1 MQCAESAP
9 VMRKTLIQRLYPY
22 RRSII
27 LGVHLVLI
35 SLAYLAAYAV
45 RFDFAI
51 PPEELR
57 RWAVTLP
64 WLLVPRLLF
73 FQRFS
78 DYSGW
83 WRYVGMAD
91 LVNLTVAVS
100 LSSVV
105 FVASLFITAGLKGM
119 PRSVPPLDWVI
130 AIFLLGGIG
139 FASRWARETSPP
151 RRHQPTRG
159 RRAFIIGAGEAG
171 EQLLRQIQHD
181 PRGLLHVVGLID
193 DARDLHGRT
202 LHGVSVVGGTDRLGE
217 LVPRFQVALLAI
229 AIPSAPGEVMRRIVA
244 RCTETGVECKILP
257 PLQDLLASGPLSLRH
272 LREVQINDLLGRDA
286 VKLDLG
292 AMERE
297 FGGRCVLIT
306 GAGGSIGSELARQ
319 VARFR
324 PRPTVLLER
333 AESPLYFI
341 YREVSETCP
350 GAEVVPA
357 LASVTNADRLQ
368 EIFETCRPDYVFH
381 AAAYKHVPMLEAN
394 VLEGV
399 WNNVVGTLRT
409 ARCAARNGVGKFV
422 LISTDQAVNP
432 TSILGATKRVAER
445 IVLELPAYRDAGTDF
460 RVVRFGNVLGSDGS
474 VLPLFNK
481 QLAAGGPLTLTHPQ
495 VKRYFIT
502 IPQPVQLVLAAAT
515 LPEAAGR
522 IAILEMGRQVRI
534 LDLAEQLIRLSG
546 FVPYQDVHIKF
557 VGLRP
562 GEKMREELVAA
573 GERTVPTSVNK
584 IRLIE
589 RDDGDGALLGRDLRQ
604 LLAVA
609 ALNDHQELVRALG
622 VLVPEYQPDPAVT
635 LVPAIAGAD
644 GNGGSRAPHESL
656 A

>member
-1 MQCAESAP
+1 MHCADRAL
-9 VMRKTLIQRLYPY
+9 VMRHTLMQRLYPY

-27 LGVHLVLI
+27 LGVHLLLI
-35 SLAYLAAYAV
+35 SLGYLAAYAV

-51 PPEELR
+51 PPEELQ

-64 WLLVPRLLF
+64 WLLIPRLLF

-78 DYSGW
+78 AYSGW

-91 LVNLTVAVS
+91 LVNLCVAVS

-105 FVASLFITAGLKGM
+105 FVAGLFFTGGLKGM
-119 PRSVPPLDWVI
+119 PRSVPLLDWVI
-130 AIFLLGGIG
+130 AIFLSGGLR
-139 FASRWARETSPP
+139 FA
-151 RRHQPTRG
+151 
-159 RRAFIIGAGEAG
+159 
-171 EQLLRQIQHD
+171 
-181 PRGLLHVVGLID
+181 
-193 DARDLHGRT
+193 
-202 LHGVSVVGGTDRLGE
+202 
-217 LVPRFQVALLAI
+217 
-229 AIPSAPGEVMRRIVA
+229 A

-257 PLQDLLASGPLSLRH
+257 PLQDLLASGPLTLRH

-297 FGGRCVLIT
+297 LGGRCVLIT

-319 VARFR
+319 IARFR
-324 PRPTVLLER
+324 PRRIVLLER

-341 YREVSETCP
+341 TREVSEACP
-350 GAEVVPA
+350 SAEVVPA

-368 EIFETCRPDYVFH
+368 EIFEKCRPDYVLH

-409 ARCAARNGVGKFV
+409 ARCAARNGVGTFV
-422 LISTDQAVNP
+422 LISTDKAVNP

-481 QLAAGGPLTLTHPQ
+481 QLAAGGPLTVTHPE
-495 VKRYFIT
+495 VKRYFMT
-502 IPQPVQLVLAAAT
+502 IPEAVQLVLAAAT
-515 LPEAAGR
+515 VPEAAKR

-546 FVPYQDVHIKF
+546 FVPYQDIHIKF

-562 GEKMREELVAA
+562 GEKLREELVAA
-573 GERTVPTSVNK
+573 GERTVPTSVDK

-589 RDDGDGALLGRDLRQ
+589 RDNVDGTTLGRDLRQ
-604 LLAVA
+604 LLSVA
-609 ALNDHQELVRALG
+609 ALSDHPEAVRALAA
-622 VLVPEYQPDPAVT
+622 LVPEYQRDQAVA
-635 LVPAIAGAD
+635 LVPALAEVASAEAGS
-644 GNGGSRAPHESL
+644 NGGTRTPYASL